1 MGREAELRQDLLGHG
16 RPTFLVDPEG
26 RIAQVWPKVKPEG
39 HAADV
44 LAALD
49 ELQAAHAS

>member
-1 MGREAELRQDLLGHG
+1 VART
-16 RPTFLVDPEG
+16 TFLIDPDG
-26 RIAQVWPKVKPEG
+26 RVTRVWAKVKPEG

-44 LAALD
+44 ISVLD

>member
-1 MGREAELRQDLLGHG
+1 MGTARR
-16 RPTFLVDPEG
+16 TFLIDPEG
-26 RIAQVWPKVKPEG
+26 RIARVWEKVKPEG

-49 ELQAAHAS
+49 ELQADAA